1 MTKNCQ
7 KWPQNK
13 IFGLL
18 KNQVLILSGIGV
30 KRKLLWSLKILQKLQ
45 PWEKSGSQV
54 MTKHGS
60 QSDFDFWN
68 VLDMNERKNIY

>member
-1 MTKNCQ
+1 MVKNGP
-7 KWPQNK
+7 KTR
-13 IFGLL
+13 FLDFL
-18 KNQVLILSGIGV
+18 KNQVLVLSGIGV
-30 KRKLLWSLKILQKLQ
+30 KRKLLWSLKILRKLQ

-60 QSDFDFWN
+60 QSHFDFWN